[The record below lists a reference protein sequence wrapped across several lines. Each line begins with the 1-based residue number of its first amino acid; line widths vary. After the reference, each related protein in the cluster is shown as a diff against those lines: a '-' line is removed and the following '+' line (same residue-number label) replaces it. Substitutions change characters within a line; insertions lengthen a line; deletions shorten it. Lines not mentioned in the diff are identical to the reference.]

1 MPVTVS
7 LGWPIPSLVSPV
19 IVPPGSRAHRNI
31 GRHRREVSNLDFEV
45 KNLDFTAG
53 GRLATLQP

>member
-7 LGWPIPSLVSPV
+7 LGWPIPSLVSAV
-19 IVPPGSRAHRNI
+19 IVPPASGAHRNI
-31 GRHRREVSNLDFEV
+31 GGHRREVSNLDFEV

-53 GRLATLQP
+53 GKLATLQP